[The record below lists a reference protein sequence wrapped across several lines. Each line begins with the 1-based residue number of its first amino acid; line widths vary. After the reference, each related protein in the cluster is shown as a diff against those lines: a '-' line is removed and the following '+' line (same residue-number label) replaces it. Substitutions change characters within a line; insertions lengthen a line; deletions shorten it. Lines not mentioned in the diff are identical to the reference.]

1 MENKLQ
7 ELTDRLYKE
16 GLSKG
21 KAEGEELLA
30 KAEEKAARIVEDALK
45 KAEEITKKAENDA
58 RDFRVKV
65 EGDVRMA
72 ATQSIQTVKKG
83 WRVHHNQHWMNTKA
97 DSIEAHIK
105 PEDIAFAMNGLNT
118 QPSEELNKL
127 VGTSLDGLTKLVV
140 ACADAY
146 TKIAG
151 GGAQADVALTSAKK
165 VLEYF
170 SSKGGDLSKATVTA
184 DTVSNLVKVT
194 DGATCV
200 SCDAAGNCS
209 DCTPSSDAA
218 RTSAK

>member
-1 MENKLQ
+1 MKTVIKSFAIVLIACLMAGGLTGCRAVTVEN
-7 ELTDRLYKE
+7 Y
-16 GLSKG
+16 
-21 KAEGEELLA
+21 GEE
-30 KAEEKAARIVEDALK
+30 I
-45 KAEEITKKAENDA
+45 A
-58 RDFRVKV
+58 RDADEKPVTLADGR
-65 EGDVRMA
+65 
-72 ATQSIQTVKKG
+72 IQTVKKG

-105 PEDIAFAMNGLNT
+105 PEDISFAMNGLNT

-151 GGAQADVALTSAKK
+151 GGAQADTALAVGKK

-170 SSKGGDLSKATVTA
+170 SSQGGDLTKATVTTTA
-184 DTVSNLVKVT
+184 DNKLQVS
-194 DGATCV
+194 DGSTCV
-200 SCDAAGNCS
+200 SCDAAGNCT
-209 DCTPSSDAA
+209 DCSISSDAA

>member
-1 MENKLQ
+1 MKKLMMIALAACAAVITGCRAVTVEN
-7 ELTDRLYKE
+7 Y
-16 GLSKG
+16 
-21 KAEGEELLA
+21 GEE
-30 KAEEKAARIVEDALK
+30 I
-45 KAEEITKKAENDA
+45 A
-58 RDFRVKV
+58 RDAESKPVTLADGR
-65 EGDVRMA
+65 
-72 ATQSIQTVKKG
+72 IQTVKKG
-83 WRVHHNQHWMNTKA
+83 WKVHHNQHWMNTKA

-170 SSKGGDLSKATVTA
+170 SSKGGDLTKATVT
-184 DTVSNLVKVT
+184 T
-194 DGATCV
+194 DGGVLKVSDGSTCV
-200 SCDAAGNCS
+200 QCDAAGNCS
-209 DCTPSSDAA
+209 ECSE
-218 RTSAK
+218 R